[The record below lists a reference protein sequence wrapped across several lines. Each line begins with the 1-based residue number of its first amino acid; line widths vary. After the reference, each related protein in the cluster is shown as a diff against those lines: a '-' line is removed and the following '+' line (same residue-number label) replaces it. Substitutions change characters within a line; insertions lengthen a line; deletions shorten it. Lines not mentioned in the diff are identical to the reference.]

1 MSVPADY
8 TKTVSTNEAKTEY
21 VITNTHVTETTEAMV
36 KKVWNDSND
45 QDGKR
50 PAELTVNLMNGNT
63 VVQTVTLNAGNNWT
77 AKVTGLA
84 KKANGTDIAYSLTN
98 TYAPEET
105 SVSVRK
111 VWDDNSNQDGIR
123 PASVTVQLYADG
135 KANGAPVDLNA
146 ANN

>member
-21 VITNTHVTETTEAMV
+21 VITNTHVTETTEATV

-63 VVQTVTLNAGNNWT
+63 VVRTVTLNAGNNWT

-84 KKANGTDIAYSLTN
+84 KKANGTDIAYSWSEGSMPTGYSLTDTSVDGTVTTLTN

-111 VWDDNSNQDGIR
+111 VW
-123 PASVTVQLYADG
+123 A
-135 KANGAPVDLNA
+135 
-146 ANN
+146 